1 MLMAEPYLPGQKIT
15 ISVFADGTSLPI
27 AERFAQKDGV
37 APYNG
42 DVPVTQN
49 SRTVIEK
56 TAAQH
61 AIRQACKQAVLTLDL
76 KGLVRIDCHADGTY
90 YLFDFNPKPNLT
102 GAARPH
108 RMNQNCLTMISAA
121 AQGWSYFD
129 LLHKMS
135 ESRRQL

>member
-1 MLMAEPYLPGQKIT
+1 M
-15 ISVFADGTSLPI
+15 
-27 AERFAQKDGV
+27 
-37 APYNG
+37 
-42 DVPVTQN
+42 PVTQN

-56 TAAQH
+56 TAAQQ

-76 KGLVRIDCHADGTY
+76 NGLVRIDCRADGAY
-90 YLFDFNPKPNLT
+90 YMFDFNPQPNLT

-129 LLHKMS
+129 LLHKMLD
-135 ESRRQL
+135 SRRQL